1 VVDVGVAQDDR
12 MEVEPVEGD
21 LAVAHGR
28 FFTSSL
34 ENAAI
39 EQDAVAV
46 HFDEMLASGDALS
59 GSVAGDAHAAEPRVV
74 PPVADAPVAAAPHF
88 L

>member
-1 VVDVGVAQDDR
+1 
-12 MEVEPVEGD
+12 
-21 LAVAHGR
+21 
-28 FFTSSL
+28 L